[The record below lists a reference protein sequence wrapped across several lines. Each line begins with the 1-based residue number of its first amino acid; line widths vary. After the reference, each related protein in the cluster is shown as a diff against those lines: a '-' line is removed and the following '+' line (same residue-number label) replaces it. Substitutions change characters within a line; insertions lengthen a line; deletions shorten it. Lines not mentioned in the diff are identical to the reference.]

1 MDNQK
6 NLTNKDL
13 VAAHTKGI
21 CAHQRLFTTYFT
33 ALLLMMLTTL
43 TARADALTG
52 FLSCSSGSATGYFTY
67 SDHFYK
73 VEWTGIN
80 TSETT
85 SVQLIEENGC
95 LMVRRNSNSGSTS
108 ALYANATEWQVSSIT
123 SLTEGES
130 SSGETNGAGTG
141 SSSTITCTITCT
153 PADEPTWNWSTD
165 RSSCTATF
173 ICTESPGLIRTISAN
188 VTSINNVM
196 IEYKASVTFNGLDK
210 NSSILSKPS
219 PIVPP
224 ALAFNTLTYNANG
237 HGTAPSPEFFATGT
251 STIVTEPAAPTAAGY
266 VFGGW
271 NRDKECTKP
280 FDFNTFVLKD
290 LTLYAKW
297 TPLATM
303 NIAANQASLNGVTKY
318 WTTFYHPTDSY
329 LLPEGASAFTLNGN
343 KELYRVGDGNITPAG
358 VAVIIMADAQALDA
372 NGDIVLTL
380 TDHTP
385 MPSGDY
391 IMRGTE
397 EATSASAVAYGK
409 QVYVLSKVGESF
421 GTFQFMGEIPAL
433 KAFYIE

>member
-21 CAHQRLFTTYFT
+21 CAHQRLFTTFFA
-33 ALLLMMLTTL
+33 ALLLMSLTTL

-95 LMVRRNSNSGSTS
+95 LTVRRNSNSGSTS
-108 ALYANATEWQVSSIT
+108 ALYANAAEWPVSSIT
-123 SLTEGES
+123 RLTEGQS
-130 SSGETNGAGTG
+130 SSGDTNGAGAG

-153 PADEPTWNWSTD
+153 PANEPTWNWSGF
-165 RSSCTATF
+165 SHCTATF
-173 ICTESPGLIRTISAN
+173 ICTASPGLIRTINASITETE
-188 VTSINNVM
+188 TSYQN
-196 IEYKASVTFNGLDK
+196 IECTASVNFN
-210 NSSILSKPS
+210 SKEYNTTQPKPPS
-219 PIVPP
+219 YGGGNRPFIYI
-224 ALAFNTLTYNANG
+224 TYDTNG
-237 HGTAPSPEFFATGT
+237 HGPATFSESFFSRGE
-251 STIVTEPAAPTAAGY
+251 IREPAAPTAAGY
-266 VFGGW
+266 DFGGW
-271 NRDKECTKP
+271 YNNKECTVATN
-280 FDFNTFVLKD
+280 FSSIRRST
-290 LTLYAKW
+290 TLYAKW

-329 LLPEGASAFTLNGN
+329 LLPEGASAFTLDGN
-343 KELYRVGDGNITPAG
+343 KELYMVGDGNITPAG

-409 QVYVLSKVGESF
+409 QVYVLSKVGESL

>member
-21 CAHQRLFTTYFT
+21 CAHQRLFTTFFA

-85 SVQLIEENGC
+85 SVQLIEKNGC

-108 ALYANATEWQVSSIT
+108 ALYANATEWPVSSIT
-123 SLTEGES
+123 SLTEGQS
-130 SSGETNGAGTG
+130 SSGETNGAGAG

-153 PADEPTWNWSTD
+153 PANGPTWNWPDFPT
-165 RSSCTATF
+165 CTATF
-173 ICTESPGLIRTISAN
+173 ICTASPGLIRTINA
-188 VTSINNVM
+188 SITETERSNQ
-196 IEYKASVTFNGLDK
+196 IIDCTASVNFNGK
-210 NSSILSKPS
+210 EYNTTQPKPPS
-219 PIVPP
+219 YGGGNRPFIYI
-224 ALAFNTLTYNANG
+224 TYDTNG
-237 HGTAPSPEFFATGT
+237 HGPATFSESFFSRGE
-251 STIVTEPAAPTAAGY
+251 IREPAAPTAAGY
-266 VFGGW
+266 DFGGW
-271 NRDKECTKP
+271 CNNKECTVATN
-280 FDFNTFVLKD
+280 FSSIRRST
-290 LTLYAKW
+290 TLYAKW

-329 LLPEGASAFTLNGN
+329 LLPEGASAFTLDGN
-343 KELYRVGDGNITPAG
+343 KELYMVGDGNITPAG

-421 GTFQFMGEIPAL
+421 GTFQFTGDIPAL
-433 KAFYIE
+433 KAFYVE